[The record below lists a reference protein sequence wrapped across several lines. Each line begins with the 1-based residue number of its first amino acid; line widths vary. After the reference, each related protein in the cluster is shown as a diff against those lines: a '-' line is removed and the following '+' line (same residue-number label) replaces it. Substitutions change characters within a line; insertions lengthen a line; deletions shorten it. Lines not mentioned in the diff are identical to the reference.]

1 MYFRGSWQDHED
13 RGRIARIAVG
23 SSNGFQLN
31 DGNTLLNTVLVS
43 DKSQIFNFFRHVE
56 NHCLSPGGVYS
67 DTLSGGKGS
76 HRETITKPGR
86 IWKPLQPVKILLQ
99 VHLPSRSNHK
109 AKQMI

>member
-1 MYFRGSWQDHED
+1 MGLQLFFISRLFMV
-13 RGRIARIAVG
+13 RF
-23 SSNGFQLN
+23 SNGFQLN

-43 DKSQIFNFFRHVE
+43 DKSQIFFFFHHVE

-86 IWKPLQPVKILLQ
+86 IRKPLQPKFCCSSPI
-99 VHLPSRSNHK
+99 
-109 AKQMI
+109 